1 MTPSFSSRVTT
12 ARTATAAEIA
22 GVKASASIDGVSFLP
37 TLLGQSQTNHHD
49 FLYWESH
56 ERASQQAVRM
66 GDWKAVRLGPGEPL
80 ELYDLQLDLGE
91 TTNAANQHPEVV
103 AKIEAYLKTARAASA
118 EWPLL
123 TAPEAAKSEA
133 SEGK

>member
-1 MTPSFSSRVTT
+1 
-12 ARTATAAEIA
+12 
-22 GVKASASIDGVSFLP
+22 
-37 TLLGQSQTNHHD
+37 
-49 FLYWESH
+49 
-56 ERASQQAVRM
+56 M
-66 GDWKAVRLGPGEPL
+66 GDWKAVRLGPGQPL

-91 TTNAANQHPEVV
+91 TTNVAHQHPEVV

-123 TAPEAAKSEA
+123 TAREAAKSEA